1 MWPLLTLLVA
11 TEACT
16 ARCLSDN
23 CILGLTQHSQLPTAN
38 RHRSLMLTAA
48 AALPPDDEAAA
59 MEDEPPVALL
69 MLIAGL
75 QSACFGC
82 IGTALPSAMRDAGLS
97 PANVALLLGRIGSA
111 SAFAEVLLSA
121 SFGKLAD
128 AIGRKPILLG
138 APLVTV
144 CARSFVVVHPSL
156 NVLVGARL
164 LTTLAVPMYWL
175 AYQASM
181 ADVFGRNS
189 TRLAILGS
197 RVQAGMGLGYAIS
210 SFIGGALAARDI
222 RLAYAASCTLGCCV
236 LASVSLGLRETLA
249 KERRRPFAW
258 KGTSPL
264 AFTRLFGRGALS
276 AKLNAVVLLQS
287 LSNGM
292 GDLWQV
298 LARELRGWGASQC
311 GNFAAIAGLATMGG
325 TLLTGPSIRRFGA
338 RGHTVASTMS
348 SACSAV
354 VLGHATSNAIAFSGV
369 VPMALGA
376 GKSQATSARIT
387 NLGEELGI
395 PQGQLAAERN
405 TLNAIIKVIAPS
417 LYAWLFAL
425 GTQRF
430 GIMGLPFYSTAFL
443 HTCAALVALS
453 IPAALWTSSV
463 DARPSVVRDEARA
476 KTRLQLRARR
486 GE

>member
-1 MWPLLTLLVA
+1 M
-11 TEACT
+11 
-16 ARCLSDN
+16 
-23 CILGLTQHSQLPTAN
+23 
-38 RHRSLMLTAA
+38 
-48 AALPPDDEAAA
+48 
-59 MEDEPPVALL
+59 
-69 MLIAGL
+69 
-75 QSACFGC
+75 
-82 IGTALPSAMRDAGLS
+82 
-97 PANVALLLGRIGSA
+97 
-111 SAFAEVLLSA
+111 
-121 SFGKLAD
+121 
-128 AIGRKPILLG
+128 
-138 APLVTV
+138 
-144 CARSFVVVHPSL
+144 HPSL

>member
-1 MWPLLTLLVA
+1 M
-11 TEACT
+11 
-16 ARCLSDN
+16 S
-23 CILGLTQHSQLPTAN
+23 
-38 RHRSLMLTAA
+38 
-48 AALPPDDEAAA
+48 
-59 MEDEPPVALL
+59 
-69 MLIAGL
+69 
-75 QSACFGC
+75 
-82 IGTALPSAMRDAGLS
+82 DAGLS

-144 CARSFVVVHPSL
+144 LARSFVVVHPSL

-164 LTTLAVPMYWL
+164 ITTLAVPMYWL

-210 SFIGGALAARDI
+210 SFVGGALAARDI

-236 LASVSLGLRETLA
+236 IASVSLGLRETLA

-287 LSNGM
+287 LTNGM

-298 LARELRGWGASQC
+298 LALAS
-311 GNFAAIAGLATMGG
+311 
-325 TLLTGPSIRRFGA
+325 
-338 RGHTVASTMS
+338 
-348 SACSAV
+348 V

-405 TLNAIIKVIAPS
+405 TLNAIIKPLPATHGRPHFQSAFQQPQPALLPPAPVPYCGYAEVPPALERELTETRERVRNLQINMAAYPGDREATGAVLGGGGEALASPSKPFMQS
-417 LYAWLFAL
+417 LTSMHQGMSPTEINLAERKRREWLRDL
-425 GTQRF
+425 DTQ
-430 GIMGLPFYSTAFL
+430 
-443 HTCAALVALS
+443 V
-453 IPAALWTSSV
+453 
-463 DARPSVVRDEARA
+463 RA
-476 KTRLQLRARR
+476 KEGRKAAERAEKEIEDLKEELRYQQMRAKAEEALRASLAA
-486 GE
+486 GAKE

>member
-1 MWPLLTLLVA
+1 
-11 TEACT
+11 
-16 ARCLSDN
+16 
-23 CILGLTQHSQLPTAN
+23 
-38 RHRSLMLTAA
+38 MLTAA
-48 AALPPDDEAAA
+48 AALPLDDEAAA
-59 MEDEPPVALL
+59 MEDEPPAALL

-82 IGTALPSAMRDAGLS
+82 IGTALPSAMSDAGLS

-144 CARSFVVVHPSL
+144 LARSFVVVHPSL

-164 LTTLAVPMYWL
+164 ITTLAVPMYWL

-210 SFIGGALAARDI
+210 SFVGGALAARDI

-236 LASVSLGLRETLA
+236 IASVSLGLRETLA

-287 LSNGM
+287 LTNGM

-348 SACSAV
+348 SAVASV

-405 TLNAIIKVIAPS
+405 TLNAFI
-417 LYAWLFAL
+417 
-425 GTQRF
+425 
-430 GIMGLPFYSTAFL
+430 
-443 HTCAALVALS
+443 
-453 IPAALWTSSV
+453 
-463 DARPSVVRDEARA
+463 
-476 KTRLQLRARR
+476 
-486 GE
+486 